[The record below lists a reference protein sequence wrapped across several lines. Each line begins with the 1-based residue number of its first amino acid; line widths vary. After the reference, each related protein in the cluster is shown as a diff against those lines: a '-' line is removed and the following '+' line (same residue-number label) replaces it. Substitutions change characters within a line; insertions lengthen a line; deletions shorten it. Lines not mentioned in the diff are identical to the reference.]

1 MLKLL
6 AIIFLL
12 VASYSIVFVTYKKL
26 SQNRKL
32 KNVVV
37 DDSYAILGEIKSN
50 NTYPLILDVFTSLNK
65 SLSECGAELHAD
77 LRGYLDH
84 GKTE

>member
-1 MLKLL
+1 MLKILT
-6 AIIFLL
+6 IIFLL
-12 VASYSIVFVTYKKL
+12 FVCYLIVFFAYKSL
-26 SQNRKL
+26 SKKRKAT
-32 KNVVV
+32 NVVV
-37 DDSYAILGEIKSN
+37 DGSRAILGEVKTN

-84 GKTE
+84 GKA

>member
-1 MLKLL
+1 MLQRVS
-6 AIIFLL
+6 AFRFL
-12 VASYSIVFVTYKKL
+12 
-26 SQNRKL
+26 
-32 KNVVV
+32 
-37 DDSYAILGEIKSN
+37 ILFEVEQIYVEDIKYYFSSLRVKTN

-84 GKTE
+84 GKA